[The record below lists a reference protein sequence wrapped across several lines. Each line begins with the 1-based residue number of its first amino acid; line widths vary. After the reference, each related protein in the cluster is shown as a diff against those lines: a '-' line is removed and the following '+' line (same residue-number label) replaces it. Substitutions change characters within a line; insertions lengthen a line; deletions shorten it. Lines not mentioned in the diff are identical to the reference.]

1 MLNFKMTQNAPELMH
16 AYGYNDSKGD
26 LRPPQGFQINNEKF
40 HEQLKRLKGN

>member
-26 LRPPQGFQINNEKF
+26 LRPPQGFQTNNEKF